1 MENCITIPAA
11 SRFLPQTTTP
21 AIKGSMSSKERMSDL
36 DDFALDENSD
46 DEKENKSEEN
56 THKLVPTKLW

>member
-1 MENCITIPAA
+1 
-11 SRFLPQTTTP
+11 
-21 AIKGSMSSKERMSDL
+21 MSDL